1 MSPQVIIVGAG
12 LAGLTCAKVLRQG
25 GIPEVLVLEASD
37 GPGGRVRTDQVEG
50 FWLDRGFQVLFT
62 AYPTVHRHLDMAA
75 LEPQQYRPGAVLIK
89 QSKRYL
95 LGDPFRDGSSLIPS
109 LTNPLVPLLDKV
121 RVLQLRIQLARQS
134 IDSVLTAPD
143 QPTIEFIGNY
153 GFSEAMVQH
162 FLRPFYQG
170 ILLDPDLT
178 TSSRLFRFYFKMLA
192 EGSIVTPRFGMGQI
206 TQQLASPLS
215 PDQIRFHTAVQAVT
229 TEAVTTEHDQVTG
242 VRLVNGETIPA
253 NWVVW
258 ATEAPVAAD
267 RLHQDDG
274 FRPEARAV
282 TCVYFASSRSLTH
295 SAAIHLNAEI
305 PAYPSQLDPESPVI
319 NNLMELTQVS
329 PDLAPAGQHLY
340 SLVILGIPALD
351 DQQLTHHCRRQLQAW
366 FGDVGD
372 LRWLKTYRIPFA
384 QFAQPPGIQSQL
396 PSLTTPIQQ
405 LLRAGEYTQQ
415 SSIEGAMRS
424 GEAAAQHIM
433 KSVQAKGNKP
443 HL

>member
-12 LAGLTCAKVLRQG
+12 LAGLTCAKVLRQA
-25 GIPEVLVLEASD
+25 GIPDVLLLEASD
-37 GPGGRVRTDQVEG
+37 GVGGRVRTDRVKG
-50 FWLDRGFQVLFT
+50 FWLDRGFQVLFS
-62 AYPTVHRHLDMAA
+62 AYPTVRRHLDMEA
-75 LEPQQYRPGAVLIK
+75 LQPRRYRPGAVLIK

-95 LGDPFRDGSSLIPS
+95 LGDPFRDGGSLIPS
-109 LTNPLVPLLDKV
+109 LTNPLVPLPDKL
-121 RVLQLRIQLARQS
+121 RALQLRIQLARQS

-143 QPTIEFIGNY
+143 QPTITFIRNY

-192 EGSIVTPRFGMGQI
+192 EGSIVTPRYGMGQI
-206 TQQLASPLS
+206 TQQLASHLS

-229 TEAVTTEHDQVTG
+229 TDHDQVTG
-242 VRLVNGETIPA
+242 VRLANGETIPA

-274 FRPEARAV
+274 FAPEARAV
-282 TCVYFASSRSLTH
+282 TCVYFAASRSLTH
-295 SAAIHLNAEI
+295 SAAIHLNAAL
-305 PAYPSQLDPESPVI
+305 PASPWQMDPESPVI

-351 DQQLTHHCRRQLQAW
+351 DQQLSHHCCRQLQAW

-396 PSLTTPIQQ
+396 PSLSTPIQQ

-415 SSIEGAMRS
+415 SSIDGAMQS
-424 GEAAAQHIM
+424 GEAAAQNIIQSM
-433 KSVQAKGNKP
+433 KIKGNKP
-443 HL
+443 YL